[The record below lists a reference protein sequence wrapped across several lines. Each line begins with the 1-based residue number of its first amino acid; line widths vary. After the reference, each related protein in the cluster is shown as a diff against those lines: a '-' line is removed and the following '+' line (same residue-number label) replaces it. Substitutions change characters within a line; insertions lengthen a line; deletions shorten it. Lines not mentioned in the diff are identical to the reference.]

1 MATDPD
7 SHLWLGEL
15 ETRKLVGIVDVLRLF
30 EPRIKLL
37 EGGTII
43 FLHINDRADELD
55 AIKRA
60 PGERKR
66 RIAEHIEMCMRIG
79 DRRIELRRRDKTAL
93 FLLALLIEEHIAR
106 KRSKVRKRHALSKGI
121 GEQVGLIIRGRSRSH
136 LHPIVDRA
144 AYRSLPKDQA

>member
-1 MATDPD
+1 MIPD
-7 SHLWLGEL
+7 VQGD
-15 ETRKLVGIVDVLRLF
+15 VIVDALRLF

-37 EGGTII
+37 EGSTVI

-55 AIKRA
+55 AIERA

-66 RIAEHIEMCMRIG
+66 RIAEHIEMRVRIS
-79 DRRIELRRRDKTAL
+79 DRRIELRRRDKPAL
-93 FLLALLIEEHIAR
+93 LLLALLIEEHIAR
-106 KRSKVRKRHALSKGI
+106 KRSKVRKRHALPKGI

-144 AYRSLPKDQA
+144 AYRSLPKDQAQAVPKH